1 MGSIKIPSRTEIQRG
16 NMSNKFDPKALNR
29 RVSGMYK
36 RGKMP
41 PMSEFLK
48 AMGEVRKEFQ
58 PQILKERERAEKES
72 ASKETQTSAS
82 DSTKKPA
89 RPSQK

>member
-1 MGSIKIPSRTEIQRG
+1 V
-16 NMSNKFDPKALNR
+16 LNR
-29 RVSGMYK
+29 KVSSLYK

-48 AMGEVRKEFQ
+48 AMGEIRSEFQ
-58 PQILKERERAEKES
+58 PKILKEREKAAQIS
-72 ASKETQTSAS
+72 TS